1 MGNGGELVSSK
12 EDRMVSVPSKGSVS
26 SSVGAVVNV
35 VGTRR
40 GVGGGV
46 GVAGKIRE

>member
-1 MGNGGELVSSK
+1 MSS
-12 EDRMVSVPSKGSVS
+12 EENWVVGVPAKGAVAAG
-26 SSVGAVVNV
+26 VGAVVNV

-40 GVGGGV
+40 CVGGGV

>member
-1 MGNGGELVSSK
+1 MSS
-12 EDRMVSVPSKGSVS
+12 EENRVVSVPAKGAVAAG
-26 SSVGAVVNV
+26 VGAVVNV

-46 GVAGKIRE
+46 GVAGKIQE